1 MGTYVKDGNS
11 CIGCGSLLDFPDN
24 CYNCKNLKS
33 NIEIIKVIK
42 DQKLKSSNNKYE
54 TALQVRKEFIQY
66 INDNGYIKN
75 YDDWVTDR
83 LNQQG

>member
-11 CIGCGSLLDFPDN
+11 CIGCGSLLDFPYN

-42 DQKLKSSNNKYE
+42 DQKLKSSNSKYAKCNHDYVKLKMGTTTE
-54 TALQVRKEFIQY
+54 YMQC
-66 INDNGYIKN
+66 KN
-75 YDDWVTDR
+75 CGDM
-83 LNQQG
+83 LI